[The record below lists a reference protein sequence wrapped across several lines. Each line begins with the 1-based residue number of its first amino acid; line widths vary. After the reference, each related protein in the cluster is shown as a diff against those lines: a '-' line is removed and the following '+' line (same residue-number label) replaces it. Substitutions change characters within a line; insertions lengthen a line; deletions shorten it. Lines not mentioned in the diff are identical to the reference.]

1 MKEKIDKT
9 YLLLASIF
17 IAALVVCNLIANKF
31 VSVDLTWLGLKT
43 FTISAGVL
51 PYPVTFLITDLL
63 SELYG
68 KKKTSQVVYTG
79 FAASIFVLSVLWL
92 GNQFPAIDGSIV
104 SSEEYAK
111 MFGNSWRV
119 VIASMSAFLVAQL
132 IDVKVYH
139 FWKDLTKGK
148 HLWLR
153 NNGSTIISQ
162 LFDTILVVG
171 VLFVGVKSNS
181 EIYKMVVDGWQFKI
195 LCAFIDTPLIYLF
208 VWLLRKQFKLKPG
221 EELYDEE
228 VKS

>member
-1 MKEKIDKT
+1 VKEKIDKT

>member
-31 VSVDLTWLGLKT
+31 IYLDLTFLGLKE
-43 FTISAGVL
+43 FKISAGVL
-51 PYPVTFLITDLL
+51 PYPITFLITDLL
-63 SELYG
+63 SEIYG

-79 FAASIFVLSVLWL
+79 FVASIFVLFVLWL
-92 GNQFPAIDGSIV
+92 GNQFPAIEGSLIDD
-104 SSEEYAK
+104 EEYAK

-119 VIASMSAFLVAQL
+119 VFASMSAFLAAQL
-132 IDVKVYH
+132 LDVKVYH

-162 LFDTILVVG
+162 LVDTTLVVG
-171 VLFVGVKSNS
+171 VLFIGVKPMGDLY
-181 EIYKMVVDGWQFKI
+181 EMIVDGWQFKI
-195 LCAFIDTPLIYLF
+195 LCALIDTPLIYLF
-208 VWLLRKQFKLKPG
+208 VWLLRKRFNLKEG
-221 EELYDEE
+221 EELYHSD
-228 VKS
+228 